1 VLLNRFPQPNANPA
15 QTGGWNYV
23 DNLLVDQP
31 NRQALARIDFNLSD
45 NTKMFVR
52 YNYQRE
58 TQPWVIGLWWRNGQ
72 RQVPYPTSISSKNA
86 SDSVTTSLTHVFD
99 PTLTSETT
107 LAMTVHRLPERD
119 RRPRA
124 DLAPGARLPVP
135 GRLRPEQRPDPLVD
149 AGGWGDNGPIIFNPG
164 GFDPVLFATKWQ
176 FAVTQNLTKVWGTH
190 TAKAGLFWEA
200 ITNNQPG
207 KGHSNGR
214 DVHRQLERQLLGQHL
229 RRPADGPDHGRVQRA
244 DEERAPQHRLE
255 PLGGVRA
262 GHLEDEPELTLN
274 YGARFSVFE
283 PWTDREGN
291 GIAMFDSSKYASDL
305 AAGTAFPGVTWHARD
320 SSTPVQGV
328 DTPFFLQPRIGFA
341 WDVRGNGETVLRGG
355 GGMYIYH
362 DAQQPY
368 DTLIDIGAGVK
379 SYYQGGGNFTLKSL
393 EGLGGGS
400 VVFGGSA
407 LDVTDDTQ
415 ARTYNWS
422 LTVNQKLPYSMN
434 LELGYVGNKSDHLM
448 NNGIANYN
456 AVPLGAMYGDPTGDN
471 NAYRPLSAYGDLNVF
486 RHTAYQNYHG
496 IQALLARQRGN
507 LQLHGCLHL
516 LEGDGLR
523 VAMPGAG
530 TWAPEYILNPY
541 RDYNYG
547 VLGYDR
553 THVATGTF
561 SYIIPGPKQGAAK
574 QILGGWQFAGILS
587 YVSGAPL
594 PYGIGSGINGNFN
607 IQGTNSQGL
616 DLGNSRYFSGSPN
629 VSTQPVLTCDPGKD
643 VPSGYVINPSC
654 FAAPLQGENGSYNM
668 PYMKA
673 QDYFNTDLSL
683 FKNFDLGGEKKLQL
697 RFNAYN
703 ALNHPIAYP
712 DPGQNLTLRF
722 TNGVLSDSNFGKL
735 PDNNKFGRRI
745 IQLAV
750 RFTF

>member
-1 VLLNRFPQPNANPA
+1 
-15 QTGGWNYV
+15 
-23 DNLLVDQP
+23 
-31 NRQALARIDFNLSD
+31 
-45 NTKMFVR
+45 
-52 YNYQRE
+52 
-58 TQPWVIGLWWRNGQ
+58 
-72 RQVPYPTSISSKNA
+72 
-86 SDSVTTSLTHVFD
+86 
-99 PTLTSETT
+99 
-107 LAMTVHRLPERD
+107 
-119 RRPRA
+119 
-124 DLAPGARLPVP
+124 
-135 GRLRPEQRPDPLVD
+135 
-149 AGGWGDNGPIIFNPG
+149 
-164 GFDPVLFATKWQ
+164 
-176 FAVTQNLTKVWGTH
+176 
-190 TAKAGLFWEA
+190 
-200 ITNNQPG
+200 
-207 KGHSNGR
+207 
-214 DVHRQLERQLLGQHL
+214 
-229 RRPADGPDHGRVQRA
+229 
-244 DEERAPQHRLE
+244 
-255 PLGGVRA
+255 
-262 GHLEDEPELTLN
+262 
-274 YGARFSVFE
+274 
-283 PWTDREGN
+283 
-291 GIAMFDSSKYASDL
+291 
-305 AAGTAFPGVTWHARD
+305 
-320 SSTPVQGV
+320 
-328 DTPFFLQPRIGFA
+328 
-341 WDVRGNGETVLRGG
+341 
-355 GGMYIYH
+355 
-362 DAQQPY
+362 
-368 DTLIDIGAGVK
+368 
-379 SYYQGGGNFTLKSL
+379 
-393 EGLGGGS
+393 
-400 VVFGGSA
+400 
-407 LDVTDDTQ
+407 
-415 ARTYNWS
+415 
-422 LTVNQKLPYSMN
+422 MN

-486 RHTAYQNYHG
+486 RHTSYQNYHG

-507 LQLHGCLHL
+507 FNYTVAYTFSKAM
-516 LEGDGLR
+516 GLR
-523 VAMPGAG
+523 GDAQGPGLG
-530 TWAPEYILNPY
+530 SEYILSPY